1 MVGELRCSKLSA
13 ANNKNG
19 KFMAVWPAPHLDAD
33 VRMAREAT
41 GKSRATEGR
50 FGAVLGDSERVW
62 TSVPSKALRWSPA
75 LMGGACGPDSATVE
89 PRACRAAWRVLHG

>member
-1 MVGELRCSKLSA
+1 
-13 ANNKNG
+13 
-19 KFMAVWPAPHLDAD
+19 
-33 VRMAREAT
+33 MAREAT

-75 LMGGACGPDSATVE
+75 LMGGA
-89 PRACRAAWRVLHG
+89 